1 MTDKQAT
8 TEFLNFKEVIKMS
21 QLPTDLRYTS
31 SHEWVR
37 LEDDGTVTV
46 GITDH
51 AQDALGDLVFVEL
64 PEIGSEL
71 AQGDA
76 CCVVES
82 VKAASDIYMPIS
94 GEIVDTNQSLVDEPE
109 IINNSSYD
117 DGWIF
122 KIKPNDEDDI
132 EQLMDASSYESELE
146 DE

>member
-1 MTDKQAT
+1 
-8 TEFLNFKEVIKMS
+8 MS
-21 QLPTDLRYTS
+21 EIPTDLRYTS

-37 LEDDGTVTV
+37 LEEDGSVTV

-64 PEIGSEL
+64 PEVGTTYS
-71 AQGDA
+71 QGEA

-82 VKAASDIYMPIS
+82 VKAASDIYMPIN
-94 GEIVDTNQSLVDEPE
+94 GEVVDTNQALVDEPE
-109 IINNSSYD
+109 IINSSAYD

-122 KIKPNDEDDI
+122 KIQPSDEDDI

>member
-1 MTDKQAT
+1 MNQ
-8 TEFLNFKEVIKMS
+8 V
-21 QLPTDLRYTS
+21 PTDLRYTS

-122 KIKPNDEDDI
+122 KIKPTDEDDI
-132 EQLMDASSYESELE
+132 EELMDASSYESELE

>member
-1 MTDKQAT
+1 MS
-8 TEFLNFKEVIKMS
+8 EV
-21 QLPTDLRYTS
+21 PTDLRYTS

-37 LEDDGTVTV
+37 LEEDGTVTI

-51 AQDALGDLVFVEL
+51 AQDALGDLVFIEL
-64 PEIGSEL
+64 PEVGADM

-82 VKAASDIYMPIS
+82 VKAASDIYMPIT
-94 GEIVDTNQSLVDEPE
+94 GEVLDTNQALVDEPE
-109 IINNSSYD
+109 IINNSAYD

-122 KIKPNDEDDI
+122 KVQPDDVDDI
-132 EQLMDASSYESELE
+132 EQLMDASSYEAELE